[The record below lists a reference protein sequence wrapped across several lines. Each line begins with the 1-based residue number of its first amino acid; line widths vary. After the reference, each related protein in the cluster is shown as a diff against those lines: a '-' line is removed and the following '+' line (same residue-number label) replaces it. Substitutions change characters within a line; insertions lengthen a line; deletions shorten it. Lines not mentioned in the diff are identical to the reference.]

1 LQIPPF
7 WAIFLFC
14 NFFFGDIMA
23 QEVRL
28 PQLGKA
34 MKQATVVSLK
44 TGLNHSVAVGQIL
57 CELETDKATLE
68 LESPLAGKVR
78 HIFCRT
84 NQNLPVGAPLFII
97 GQEDETLSPEFINTL
112 KSEFDACLNS
122 EITENAAG
130 KINAGEHHANDDILS
145 KIRPATGPLNT
156 LQDLPAEAHR
166 TAVET
171 IEPGRKIP
179 LSRWQRIIADKMIQ
193 SKRQIPCFYLNIRA
207 DVTELSELRE
217 KLNKTAQE
225 KIAFNDFLMVAL
237 AKGMK
242 HYPVMTGQLG
252 HDCIILAATID
263 IGLAVSTDNG
273 LVAPV
278 VRDIGSKTLSQ
289 VAAASHDLIAR
300 TKENKLNADDLA
312 GGCITISNLGGLGI
326 DSFIPI
332 AIPGQCSILG
342 VGRITETPT
351 PSGKGDILIR
361 KIMNLNLSVDHRVAN
376 GADAAQFLDFIKKL
390 LEHPEELAVS

>member
-1 LQIPPF
+1 
-7 WAIFLFC
+7 
-14 NFFFGDIMA
+14 MA

-44 TGLNHSVAVGQIL
+44 VGLNHSVAIGQIL

-68 LESPLAGKVR
+68 LESPLAGKIR
-78 HIFCRT
+78 HIFCRKD
-84 NQNLPVGAPLFII
+84 QNVPVGTPLFIV
-97 GQEDETLSPEFINTL
+97 GQEDEMLDSKFLNTL
-112 KSEFDACLNS
+112 QSEFDTYLNS
-122 EITENAAG
+122 QAAETDDG
-130 KINAGEHHANDDILS
+130 KISAEECRDSDDILS
-145 KIRPATGPLNT
+145 RIRPATGPLNT
-156 LQDLPAEAHR
+156 IQDLPAEAR
-166 TAVET
+166 STVET
-171 IEPGRKIP
+171 LEPGRKIP
-179 LSRWQRIIADKMIQ
+179 LSRWQKIIADKMIQ
-193 SKRQIPCFYLNIRA
+193 SKRQIPCFYLNVRA
-207 DVTELSELRE
+207 DVTELSELRD

-237 AKGMK
+237 AKGTK
-242 HYPVMTGQLG
+242 HYPIMTGQLG
-252 HDCIILAATID
+252 HDCIILAKTID
-263 IGLAVSTDNG
+263 VGLAVSTDNG

-278 VRDIGSKTLSQ
+278 VRDVGGKTLSQ
-289 VAAASHDLIAR
+289 VAAASRDLIAR
-300 TKENKLNADDLA
+300 AKENKLNAADLA
-312 GGCITISNLGGLGI
+312 GGCITISNLGNLGI

-342 VGRITETPT
+342 VGRIAETPT

-390 LEHPEELAVS
+390 LEHPEELAA

>member
-1 LQIPPF
+1 
-7 WAIFLFC
+7 
-14 NFFFGDIMA
+14 MA

-34 MKQATVVSLK
+34 MKQATIVSLK
-44 TGLNHSVAVGQIL
+44 AGLNHSVVIGQIL

-68 LESPLAGKVR
+68 LESPLAGKIR
-78 HIFCRT
+78 HIFCRKD
-84 NQNLPVGAPLFII
+84 QNLPVGAPLFIV
-97 GQEDETLSPEFINTL
+97 GQENESLDSEFVNRL
-112 KSEFDACLNS
+112 QSEFDACLNS
-122 EITENAAG
+122 GVAEVAAG
-130 KINAGEHHANDDILS
+130 KIDTDECRSNDDILS
-145 KIRPATGPLNT
+145 RIRPATGPLNT
-156 LQDLPAEAHR
+156 IQDLPAEAR
-166 TAVET
+166 GTVAET
-171 IEPGRKIP
+171 LSPGRKIP
-179 LSRWQRIIADKMIQ
+179 LSRWQRIIADKMLQ
-193 SKRQIPCFYLNIRA
+193 SKRQIPCFYLNVRV
-207 DVTELSELRE
+207 DVTDLSELRN

-237 AKGMK
+237 AKGIK
-242 HYPVMTGQLG
+242 HYPIMTGQLG
-252 HDCIILAATID
+252 HDCIVLAATID

-278 VRDIGSKTLSQ
+278 VRDVGGKTLPQ
-289 VAAASHDLIAR
+289 VAASSRDLIAR
-300 TKENKLNADDLA
+300 AKENKLNAVDLA
-312 GGCITISNLGGLGI
+312 GGCITISNLGNLGI

-361 KIMNLNLSVDHRVAN
+361 KMMNLNLSVDHRIAN

-390 LEHPEELAVS
+390 LEHPDELATS